1 MCIGHQGIRGRY
13 EGRYYTQLRT
23 HSAIVVVEGGR
34 VLSEGAHIGQES
46 GSELRLDFDKM
57 VLHLRL

>member
-1 MCIGHQGIRGRY
+1 MREDIV
-13 EGRYYTQLRT
+13 ELRT
-23 HSAIVVVEGGR
+23 HSAIVMVEGGR

-46 GSELRLDFDKM
+46 GSELWLDFDKM